1 MCNVHQSRTLLTLL
15 MPIMLVFFCDV
26 HAGRLPLDCRPRD
39 LEDMFYKYG
48 RIIRCDVKVG
58 FGFVEYED
66 RRDAED
72 AIRDLVCPHTRDLV

>member
-1 MCNVHQSRTLLTLL
+1 
-15 MPIMLVFFCDV
+15 
-26 HAGRLPLDCRPRD
+26 
-39 LEDMFYKYG
+39 MFYKYG

-72 AIRDLVCPHTRDLV
+72 AVRDLVRPTLPAHSHPTVADLSS

>member
-1 MCNVHQSRTLLTLL
+1 M
-15 MPIMLVFFCDV
+15 